1 MTFVC
6 GLYRFSR
13 MANLLRVPSLTKS
26 SATNQSVKV
35 SRREAR
41 SLQEVR
47 RRHIRGSK
55 MAKELGGTIIGRVV
69 TGILEAKGLADLGRT
84 QIGIMYV

>member
-1 MTFVC
+1 
-6 GLYRFSR
+6 
-13 MANLLRVPSLTKS
+13 
-26 SATNQSVKV
+26 
-35 SRREAR
+35 
-41 SLQEVR
+41 
-47 RRHIRGSK
+47 